1 MTQKPFKNK
10 LEKSCE
16 KRGSSGNLTH
26 KGTGSAVFSFERC
39 FPWLPAA
46 ARVFPAASA
55 ASRRFP
61 WASAVSRGFSWLVA
75 ASAVSQSFPPL
86 PAAFRGS
93 PRRLGLLAASRG
105 FRSAVPRPRLPA
117 ALPQLLAASAVSC
130 RLPQNNATKT
140 LRKQLKQL

>member
-1 MTQKPFKNK
+1 MTQKPFKK
-10 LEKSCE
+10 QARKSIEK
-16 KRGSSGNLTH
+16 KGFPGNLTH

-86 PAAFRGS
+86 PAQPTQLDRVGAGDSTLNQR
-93 PRRLGLLAASRG
+93 PNLSR
-105 FRSAVPRPRLPA
+105 S
-117 ALPQLLAASAVSC
+117 
-130 RLPQNNATKT
+130 
-140 LRKQLKQL
+140 LRERVEA